1 MTCRYEGKVTLGIGK
16 TEESAREQA
25 AAGPDPA
32 RTVRGFTLLELLV
45 VLAILALIASF
56 AGPQV
61 IKYLGRAKTDAARV
75 QIGNLTSAID
85 LYRLEIGHYPSAE
98 QGLRALIEQPSGA
111 ENWNGPYLQKRAALN
126 DPWGVAYQYRIPG
139 ENNDFDIFTLGAD
152 NQEGGEGE
160 DQDLGS
166 W

>member
-1 MTCRYEGKVTLGIGK
+1 MKLSFERMKK
-16 TEESAREQA
+16 TALPQTGEAY
-25 AAGPDPA
+25 DPWRA
-32 RTVRGFTLLELLV
+32 VRGFTLLELLV
-45 VLAILALIASF
+45 VLAILALIATF

-85 LYRLEIGHYPSAE
+85 LYRLETGHYPTSE
-98 QGLRALIEQPSGA
+98 QGLQALIEQPSGA

-152 NQEGGEGE
+152 KQEGGEGE
-160 DQDLGS
+160 DQDIGS